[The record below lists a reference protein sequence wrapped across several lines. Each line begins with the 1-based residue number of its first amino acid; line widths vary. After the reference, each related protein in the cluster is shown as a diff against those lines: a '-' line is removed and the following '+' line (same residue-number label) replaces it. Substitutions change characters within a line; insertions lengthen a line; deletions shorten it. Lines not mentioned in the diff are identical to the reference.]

1 MGGAAQGSE
10 HNVGG
15 REIRSGAAQGREHD
29 IRCWFE
35 KCVELHR
42 DAATVVN
49 CSPATRLSCL
59 RTKVRVGPSAVART
73 GWRRQSL
80 SRMIRLFGN
89 SGQCHYGCIASRRAR
104 GGRMVFIFYDR
115 GLKARGGRGRAHQKI
130 HLRRRRT
137 SFFLLTPGSDRPA
150 APVAREAAAS
160 RAPPNGG
167 HEKPAPAS
175 LPPAVPKNGA
185 HPGGGNKGGGKQGGK
200 NFSDVSDGV
209 STFPKFGATSK
220 IFGGATSAPGTA
232 GRPGGTREEG
242 RNRPLGPPRDSTRL
256 AHAAANN
263 DRTDTAVPNKQSD
276 TNHNHEPSD
285 SEGVPPARVIFRNLP
300 SDMTTRHL
308 LGLAQMVRTLDSIK
322 LLLKSGK
329 N

>member
-1 MGGAAQGSE
+1 
-10 HNVGG
+10 
-15 REIRSGAAQGREHD
+15 
-29 IRCWFE
+29 
-35 KCVELHR
+35 
-42 DAATVVN
+42 
-49 CSPATRLSCL
+49 
-59 RTKVRVGPSAVART
+59 
-73 GWRRQSL
+73 
-80 SRMIRLFGN
+80 
-89 SGQCHYGCIASRRAR
+89 
-104 GGRMVFIFYDR
+104 MVFIFYDR

-209 STFPKFGATSK
+209 STFPKFGA
-220 IFGGATSAPGTA
+220 GGAASAQGA
-232 GRPGGTREEG
+232 GTRSGAPITHDGAPIIRVIDGIRDEG
-242 RNRPLGPPRDSTRL
+242 RNRTRL
-256 AHAAANN
+256 AHTAANN
-263 DRTDTAVPNKQSD
+263 DRTDTAAAVPNKQSD